1 MMNFNN
7 LLKQQ
12 NNNNKSGLDLI
23 EVGYV
28 AYLGA
33 TPKPYYPKLKDDG
46 GNKIKDEKGNDLRAE
61 TPSGVSVS
69 FATIG
74 DNPKIVSAVFDSL
87 PNLEPMHIYQLT
99 GYGYD
104 IKSSNFIWLEMVEAF
119 EKVELA

>member
-1 MMNFNN
+1 MNFKN

-12 NNNNKSGLDLI
+12 NSSLGLDVI

-33 TPKPYYPKLKDDG
+33 TPKSYFSKLKDEYG
-46 GNKIKDEKGNDLRAE
+46 KKIKDEKGNDLRSE

-87 PNLEPMHIYQLT
+87 PSLEPMTIYQLS
-99 GYGYD
+99 GFGYD
-104 IKSSNFIWLEMVEAF
+104 IKSSNFIWLEQIEVF